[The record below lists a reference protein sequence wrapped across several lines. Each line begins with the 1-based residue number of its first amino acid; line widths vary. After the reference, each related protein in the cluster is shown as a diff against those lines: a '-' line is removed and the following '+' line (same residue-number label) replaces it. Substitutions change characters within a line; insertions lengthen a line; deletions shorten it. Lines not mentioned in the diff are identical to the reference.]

1 MSHYEL
7 IKLAESLGL
16 SVETQAYYNDACR
29 RKEQRFIFWTPWRFT
44 PSVGYQQGDL
54 IATFKYHPDMEPM
67 EYQDACGILY
77 NTLKQFESWR

>member
-16 SVETQAYYNDACR
+16 HLETQTYYNEAFR
-29 RKEQRFIFWTPWRFT
+29 RKEQAFVFRTPMRFT
-44 PSVGYQQGDL
+44 PSVGYHPGDL
-54 IATFKYHPDMEPM
+54 IATFKYHHDMEHM